1 MILPGTPHEVHPTL
15 HGFGRTDP
23 ASRWDYIA
31 SPNPT
36 ARTCWVKFCRGIRS
50 DPKRRRVCSKCRAR
64 LDRLNHPLEAVFRTL
79 RDNARRRGKPFE
91 LTLEDFRQVVT
102 ESGYID
108 ARGRH
113 VGMLHIDRENPLLG
127 YVRGNIRVLESGEN
141 SAKGATFDKAR
152 WAAERRGE
160 PYRQQLDF
168 YDNPPPVPALD
179 PDDVGF

>member
-1 MILPGTPHEVHPTL
+1 VIHPGTSYEVHPTL

-23 ASRWDYIA
+23 ASRWDYITGKTPPA
-31 SPNPT
+31 G
-36 ARTCWVKFCRGIRS
+36 RTCWTRFCRGKRPTHGRIC
-50 DPKRRRVCSKCRAR
+50 PKCKRRLERI
-64 LDRLNHPLEAVFRTL
+64 NNPLKAVFKTL
-79 RDNARRRGKPFE
+79 RDNAKRRGKPFE
-91 LTLEDFRQVVT
+91 LTFEDFRQVVV

-127 YVRGNIRVLESGEN
+127 YVRGNVRVLESGEN
-141 SAKGATFDKAR
+141 SAKGATFDKAM

-168 YDNPPPVPALD
+168 YDNPPPAPALD